1 MLVDVYVCL
10 RSKQPRVQSIYLV
23 FIVLIAKVQLL
34 NGSNPELEGLQVWAY
49 GPCCLQHAMPIL
61 VVGRGLTLLANHRS
75 SQRDVG
81 TPHEL
86 KS

>member
-49 GPCCLQHAMPIL
+49 GPCCLQHA
-61 VVGRGLTLLANHRS
+61 S
-75 SQRDVG
+75 
-81 TPHEL
+81 
-86 KS
+86 